1 MEDPSSYTCI
11 AKSVQIRSFF
21 WSIFSCIRGEYGD
34 LLRKSPYL
42 VQMREN
48 KGQKKKPYLHTF
60 HKGDGWLII
69 EMYWPYEIFYSILF

>member
-1 MEDPSSYTCI
+1 MEDPSSNTYT

-21 WSIFSCIRGEYGD
+21 WSIFSCIRAEYGD

-48 KGQKKKPYLHTF
+48 KGQKKTRYLHTF
-60 HKGDGWLII
+60 HKGDGLINYRNVLTI
-69 EMYWPYEIFYSILF
+69 